1 MGPEL
6 LIPIFAIVGVFS
18 STIVFVY
25 MFFSSRHK
33 ERMALLETGKD
44 ASVFYNEGI
53 RNSLKFGFVA
63 VMVGLGV
70 LMGHLLERSG
80 MPEEVAYFS
89 MILILG
95 GLGLITYYFYINKTK
110 ETERTKEMV

>member
-1 MGPEL
+1 
-6 LIPIFAIVGVFS
+6 
-18 STIVFVY
+18 
-25 MFFSSRHK
+25 
-33 ERMALLETGKD
+33 
-44 ASVFYNEGI
+44 
-53 RNSLKFGFVA
+53 
-63 VMVGLGV
+63 MVGLGV

-110 ETERTKEMV
+110 ETEKIKEMV